1 MFMQED
7 ISSNSALKE
16 FIEILEKTWRTLFKI
31 SRKMYKILLKYVF
44 VLWELAVQ
52 QLRLI
57 GLSILIVN
65 VDKLRHFI
73 CLPQF

>member
-31 SRKMYKILLKYVF
+31 SRKMYKILLKYAF
-44 VLWELAVQ
+44 VLWELAV
-52 QLRLI
+52 I
-57 GLSILIVN
+57 IASATKVDWIV
-65 VDKLRHFI
+65 DLDS
-73 CLPQF
+73 

>member
-44 VLWELAVQ
+44 VLWELAV
-52 QLRLI
+52 I
-57 GLSILIVN
+57 IASATKVDWIV
-65 VDKLRHFI
+65 DLGS
-73 CLPQF
+73 